1 MLAFAA
7 FLLLFAENGGESLE
21 RSLKNF
27 VQVFAAVEE
36 NAADPINPSPAI
48 FEGAIPGMLRR
59 LDPFSVFFDPG
70 QFEQLKQLEKSTR
83 KGFGTVVSILPGR
96 VIVLQ
101 TVPGTPSARSGMLP
115 GDEILAVNGI
125 PLNRLDT
132 DQLVQLLTES
142 RNQQARLD
150 VRRQGNSRLIPLI
163 LTPEEVDAPSVE
175 RAYLIRPDVAYLRV
189 VSFDVP
195 TGKAIHDAIEK
206 LGGAKLKGLILDL
219 RNNPG
224 GVVGSALETAAL
236 FLNPGQTIVS
246 VRGRSVGADEVKVP
260 KEAKPYSFPVAILM
274 NGKTASASEIVS
286 GALQDHK
293 RATIVGEQSFGKGL
307 VQSVMP
313 LSQGTAMALTTAFYY
328 TPGGRSIQRSLPGQ
342 LAKTTTGGGQ
352 GGIKPDQTVFPEEMT
367 RLRAVL
373 DATGSFTSFST
384 AYIGRVRTIPENFDV
399 TPALM
404 DDFRAMLS
412 ERNIRPGVAEWSR
425 ESEWIR
431 NRLKQEILNQGL
443 GVAKGDEVEL
453 ERDPVA
459 LAGLKAIGAQ

>member
-1 MLAFAA
+1 
-7 FLLLFAENGGESLE
+7 
-21 RSLKNF
+21 
-27 VQVFAAVEE
+27 
-36 NAADPINPSPAI
+36 
-48 FEGAIPGMLRR
+48 MLRR

-101 TVPGTPSARSGMLP
+101 TLPGTPSARSGMLP

-125 PLNRLDT
+125 ALNRLDT

-142 RNQQARLD
+142 RNRQARLD
-150 VRRQGNSRLIPLI
+150 VRRSGNARLLPLT
-163 LTPEEVDAPSVE
+163 LTPEDVDAPSVE

-189 VSFDVP
+189 GSFDVP
-195 TGKAIHDAIEK
+195 TGKAIHDSIEH
-206 LGGAKLKGLILDL
+206 LGGAKLKGLLLDL

-224 GVVGSALETAAL
+224 GVVGSALETSAL
-236 FLNPGQTIVS
+236 FLSPGQTVVS
-246 VRGRSVGADEVKVP
+246 VRGRSTGAEEVKVP
-260 KEAKPYSFPVAILM
+260 KEAKPYLFPVAILV

-286 GALQDHK
+286 GALQDNK
-293 RATIVGEQSFGKGL
+293 RAKIIGEQTFGKGL

-342 LAKTTTGGGQ
+342 LAKTTTGGGH
-352 GGIKPDQTVFPEEMT
+352 GGIKPDQVVFPEEMT

-373 DATGSFTSFST
+373 DATGSFTSFAT
-384 AYIGRVRTIPENFDV
+384 AYINRVKKIPETFDV

-404 DDFRAMLS
+404 DEFQAVLS

-425 ESEWIR
+425 ERDWIAS
-431 NRLKQEILNQGL
+431 RLKQEILNQGV

-453 ERDPVA
+453 
-459 LAGLKAIGAQ
+459 

>member
-1 MLAFAA
+1 M
-7 FLLLFAENGGESLE
+7 
-21 RSLKNF
+21 
-27 VQVFAAVEE
+27 
-36 NAADPINPSPAI
+36 
-48 FEGAIPGMLRR
+48 
-59 LDPFSVFFDPG
+59 
-70 QFEQLKQLEKSTR
+70 
-83 KGFGTVVSILPGR
+83 
-96 VIVLQ
+96 
-101 TVPGTPSARSGMLP
+101 
-115 GDEILAVNGI
+115 
-125 PLNRLDT
+125 
-132 DQLVQLLTES
+132 
-142 RNQQARLD
+142 
-150 VRRQGNSRLIPLI
+150 
-163 LTPEEVDAPSVE
+163 
-175 RAYLIRPDVAYLRV
+175 
-189 VSFDVP
+189 
-195 TGKAIHDAIEK
+195 
-206 LGGAKLKGLILDL
+206 
-219 RNNPG
+219 
-224 GVVGSALETAAL
+224 
-236 FLNPGQTIVS
+236 
-246 VRGRSVGADEVKVP
+246 KVP

-352 GGIKPDQTVFPEEMT
+352 GGIKPDQIVFPEEMT

-384 AYIGRVRTIPENFDV
+384 AYIGRVRTIPENFDM

-412 ERNIRPGVAEWSR
+412 ERNIRPGLAEWTR

-431 NRLKQEILNQGL
+431 SRLKQEILNQGV

-453 ERDPVA
+453 QRDPVA
-459 LAGLKAIGAQ
+459 LAGLKAIGVQP